1 MYLQI
6 GKVIK
11 KTKEVSLSFAIF
23 VKENRLAIKVEIHKL
38 HKWRINKYIK
48 ISKWINKQSK

>member
-23 VKENRLAIKVEIHKL
+23 VKENRLAIKC
-38 HKWRINKYIK
+38 
-48 ISKWINKQSK
+48 